1 MGSQDSTDDRTRGPA
16 PDADTII
23 ERPAGSEDGS
33 EGDALEVSADGSLHP
48 GTRLGRYVVLEEIG
62 AGGMGLVF
70 AAYDPELNRKV
81 ALKLMK
87 PTQRERARKRGR
99 LLKEA
104 QALAKL
110 AHPNVITVYDVGTL
124 DERVFVAMELVEGD
138 TLKGWLQS
146 AKRRWDEVLSVFVPA
161 GRGLSAAHAAGLI
174 HRDFKP
180 DNVLIGGDG
189 RVRVM
194 DFGLARPAPGSESVS
209 LDPERSIDDD
219 TDDEPL
225 PDAPPD
231 PGDVAAPMMTQ
242 TGSIMGTPAFMAPEQ
257 HLGRVTDPRSD
268 QFSFCVALYQGLYGE
283 LPFEGR
289 DAGTLTRRKLEGA
302 VREAPSGIS
311 VPGWVRRAMLRGLES
326 EPAARWPSMD
336 ELLDELE
343 NDPRIARRKMLS
355 AGAGVLAMVGLVA
368 GVQYY
373 RNQRPEVCQGFE
385 GTLASVWNAERKQ
398 ATRDGLLPAATPGT
412 DGAWLGTASDKIG
425 ESLDGYGQAWV
436 EMSIEACEATHVRG
450 EQSTRLLGLRQAC
463 LDQRLAEVDAYA
475 DILTHADATV
485 LADAL
490 PGVYALS
497 PLSRCADSEALA
509 SAVDPPQT
517 PEATE
522 AVAGLRRTLA
532 RVKML
537 AASGRRDDA
546 ITMAQDAYAT
556 AGTLAYPPIEAE
568 ARFRLGQVQGPADA
582 RAAEENLQESA
593 WAAASVK
600 HDTVAAAAA
609 NELVAVVGIEL
620 GKHEEGL
627 GWSRHAEAAVKRI
640 GLGGHDEATLRHNIG
655 AIHLARG
662 NYDEAATAYE
672 QALALYDKLPR
683 TELAVAAAL
692 RDLGDVRI
700 GEGRFDD
707 AEALLSR
714 AQGITEEA
722 AGEAHPLVAKAIAGR
737 GRVADARND
746 HAGARKLYAEAIA
759 LASKALGDGHVDLA
773 PLYADVGRSHAET
786 EDFDAAIEAFVR
798 AHQLLHDAL
807 GQHPA
812 VARARFDVGQT
823 RLRSGDRGGARE
835 DYEAALHT
843 WEQTRGK
850 DHPDLAFA
858 LTHLALLDL
867 DEDQPKPAIERL
879 ERALKVRGRKS
890 LAPMLLADTQ
900 FALARALHMSGE
912 DEARAREL
920 AAKARESY
928 AAAGTKGKPAVARV
942 DQWLGELQTDTNEDE
957 AG

>member
-1 MGSQDSTDDRTRGPA
+1 MDTRDSTQDRTRAPA
-16 PDADTII
+16 PDADTVI
-23 ERPAGSEDGS
+23 ERPSGDGS
-33 EGDALEVSADGSLHP
+33 DDGLEPAADGSLHP

-87 PTQRERARKRGR
+87 PATRERNKKRGR

-124 DERVFVAMELVEGD
+124 DDRVFVAMELVEGD
-138 TLKGWLQS
+138 TLKGWLTS
-146 AKRRWDEVLSVFVPA
+146 KKRKWDEVLAVFVPA

-180 DNVLIGGDG
+180 DNVLIGTDG

-209 LDPERSIDDD
+209 LDPDRSVDDD

-225 PDAPPD
+225 PDEPPD
-231 PGDVAAPMMTQ
+231 PADVVAPLLTQ

-268 QFSFCVALYQGLYGE
+268 QFSFCVALYQGLYGQ
-283 LPFEGR
+283 LPFEGQ
-289 DAGTLTRRKLEGA
+289 DGGTLTKQKLDNA
-302 VREAPSGIS
+302 IADPPSGVS
-311 VPGWVRRAMLRGLES
+311 VPGWVRRAMLRGLSS
-326 EPAARWPSMD
+326 EPAERWPTM
-336 ELLDELE
+336 EALLDELE
-343 NDPRIARRKMLS
+343 NDPRVARRKALS
-355 AGAGVLAMVGLVA
+355 ATALVVGMVGLV
-368 GVQYY
+368 GGIQYY

-385 GTLASVWNAERKQ
+385 DQLAQVWNPERKQ
-398 ATRDGLLPAATPGT
+398 AARDGLLPAAPPGT
-412 DGAWLGTASDKIG
+412 ETEWLATTADKIG
-425 ESLDGYGQAWV
+425 ASVDSYGQDWV
-436 EMSIEACEATHVRG
+436 QMSIEACEATHVRG

-463 LDQRLAEVDAYA
+463 LQQRLAEVDAYA
-475 DILTHADATV
+475 EILTNADASV
-485 LADAL
+485 VGRAL
-490 PGVYALS
+490 RGAYELS

-509 SAVDPPQT
+509 SAVEPPKT
-517 PEATE
+517 TETTE

-537 AASGRRDDA
+537 AASGRRKEA
-546 ITMAQDAYAT
+546 ITMAEEAYAT
-556 AGTLAYPPIEAE
+556 AQTLDYQPIEAE
-568 ARFRLGQVQGPADA
+568 ARFRLGQVQGPRDA
-582 RAAEENLQESA
+582 KAAEENLQESA
-593 WAAASVK
+593 WTAASVK
-600 HDTVAAAAA
+600 HDTIAAAAA
-609 NELVAVVGIEL
+609 NELVQVVGTEL

-640 GLGGHDEATLRHNIG
+640 GLGGPDEAQLRHSIG

-662 NYDEAATAYE
+662 NFSEASDAYD

-683 TELAVAAAL
+683 SELSRAAAL
-692 RDLGDVRI
+692 RELGDVRI
-700 GEGRFDD
+700 GQARYDD
-707 AEALLSR
+707 AKALFEQAR
-714 AQGITEEA
+714 AATVEA
-722 AGEAHPLVAKAIAGR
+722 AGEANPLVAKAVAGL
-737 GRVADARND
+737 GRVADARAD
-746 HAGARKLYAEAIA
+746 HASARKHYAEAIK
-759 LASKALGDGHVDLA
+759 LVERALGRGHIDLA
-773 PLYADVGRSHAET
+773 ELHRDVGRSHVATDELP
-786 EDFDAAIEAFVR
+786 EAIAAHER
-798 AHQLLHDAL
+798 AYQLELDAL
-807 GQHPA
+807 GEHPR
-812 VARARFDVGQT
+812 VARALFELGQT
-823 RLRSGDRGGARE
+823 RLLADDREGARA
-835 DYEAALHT
+835 DYEKALRI
-843 WEQTRGK
+843 WEHTRGK

-867 DEDQPKPAIERL
+867 DEDKPKPAIERL

-928 AAAGTKGKPAVARV
+928 AAAGVKGKAAVERVDRWLDETNAKGKP
-942 DQWLGELQTDTNEDE
+942 EEDK